1 MDNKDL
7 HFKGQQSNETMICFF
22 RHHWICLIREISYFI
37 IFLLIIIFTL
47 SKIETIKEIL
57 RGEREL
63 KLLFITGFL
72 LGTIYLHRFFIK
84 MMNHFLNIRIITN
97 LRIIDHQ
104 KTLFFRD
111 TMDAI
116 DMIQI
121 QNIERIGEGLLPNVL
136 KYGDIKI
143 YLNAS
148 SAVHTLAYVP
158 NDKFHF
164 RCITRQKE
172 SLQQRLQTRTHTGL
186 ENARDSESPTTSVY
200 GIIHEKKSEPASKNE
215 KF

>member
-7 HFKGQQSNETMICFF
+7 HFKGQQSNETLICFF
-22 RHHWICLIREISYFI
+22 RHHWICLIREITYFI
-37 IFLLIIIFTL
+37 IFLLITIFTL

-84 MMNHFLNIRIITN
+84 MMNHFLNIRIITD

-172 SLQQRLQTRTHTGL
+172 SLQQRLQTRAHTGL
-186 ENARDSESPTTSVY
+186 ENARDSEPSASTAY
-200 GIIHEKKSEPASKNE
+200 AIIHGENSPLPSQAEKS
-215 KF
+215 